1 MSLFLI
7 WNKVGVCPGVGSEG
21 GLSGLPIPTEG
32 RAHAQ
37 YPAFAANPLVL
48 PSGSSEVA
56 VKLFGP
62 LYLSVHNLPQLH
74 MHIVIFSP
82 YNFFV
87 FCFWRRGLSRCKHC
101 STAAIDPRSQAC
113 LKTRPDQARKLMDSQ
128 TYGNTTVQH
137 SPDTD

>member
-7 WNKVGVCPGVGSEG
+7 WNKIGVFPGVGSEG

-48 PSGSSEVA
+48 PSGSSEMA

-62 LYLSVHNLPQLH
+62 LYLSVHNLPQLFRH
-74 MHIVIFSP
+74 TIILVLIVSL
-82 YNFFV
+82 YFV
-87 FCFWRRGLSRCKHC
+87 AGGEICPGA
-101 STAAIDPRSQAC
+101 STAAKGPRPQSV
-113 LKTRPDQARKLMDSQ
+113 P
-128 TYGNTTVQH
+128 V
-137 SPDTD
+137 